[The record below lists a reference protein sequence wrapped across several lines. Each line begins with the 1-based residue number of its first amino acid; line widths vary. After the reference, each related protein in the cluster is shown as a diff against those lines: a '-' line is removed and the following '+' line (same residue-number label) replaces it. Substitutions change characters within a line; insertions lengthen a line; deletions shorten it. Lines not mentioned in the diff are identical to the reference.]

1 MCLKALSVFSR
12 WTVVAI
18 ILFLYYFPVVPNYF
32 GDIAVNGTT
41 TTTTTPGHL
50 AIPAF
55 GQQQSSLP
63 HLNDESL
70 RVEPVIEE
78 ELLFPTSMVFVD
90 NSTLLITQKND
101 GNVISI
107 VNGTVKSQPA
117 ISVEV
122 NNEGLKGLLAIAA
135 MEKPSSSS
143 HTKFVFL
150 YFTESIAGDQ
160 TRNRVYRYE
169 WNQEDQ
175 VLVNGTV
182 ILDLPAEPESIH
194 NGGKLEADKNGNIYA
209 VIGDQGRD
217 GQLQNVRQ
225 GTAADDTSVI
235 FHIIQN
241 GSGATDNP
249 FSKGS
254 NERMQKYYAYGIRN
268 SFGLAVDPISG
279 LLWDTENGP
288 DSYDEMNIV
297 RPGFNSGWN
306 QIMGPIS
313 HSTSVE
319 QADLEEELVIF
330 DGSKYVDPIF
340 SWKDPVGLTDLEFLN
355 STALGLEYAYNLFV
369 GDINNGNLYYFEL
382 NDNRTGVKLDDEDL
396 EDLTDQVAD
405 DEEEISEIIFGS
417 GFEDGI
423 TNIETGPDGFLY
435 ILTFDG
441 NIYRILPATN
451 GNEQD

>member
-1 MCLKALSVFSR
+1 LSRSVFSGYLAI
-12 WTVVAI
+12 AI
-18 ILFLYYFPVVPNYF
+18 ILFLYCFPIASDYFDNRIVDSTSTNYF
-32 GDIAVNGTT
+32 VI
-41 TTTTTPGHL
+41 PG
-50 AIPAF
+50 F
-55 GQQQSSLP
+55 GQRQLSLP
-63 HLNDESL
+63 QLNDEAL

-90 NSTLLITQKND
+90 NDTLLVTQKND
-101 GNVISI
+101 GDVISI
-107 VNGTVKSQPA
+107 INGTVKSQPA

-122 NNEGLKGLLAIAA
+122 NNEGFKGLLGIAA

-150 YFTESIAGDQ
+150 YFTESLGGDQ

-169 WNQEDQ
+169 WNQENQ
-175 VLVNGTV
+175 VLVNGTM
-182 ILDLPAEPESIH
+182 ILDLPAEPESVH
-194 NGGKLEADKNGNIYA
+194 NGGKLEADRNGNLYA
-209 VIGDQGRD
+209 VIGDLSRD

-225 GTAADDTSVI
+225 GPAADDTSVI
-235 FHIIQN
+235 IRIIQN
-241 GSGATDNP
+241 GSGAADNP
-249 FSKGS
+249 FSKSS

-268 SFGLAVDPISG
+268 SFGLAIDPISG

-297 RPGFNSGWN
+297 HPGFNSGWN

-313 HSTSVE
+313 HSSIE
-319 QADLEEELVIF
+319 QEDLEEELMIF
-330 DGSKYVDPIF
+330 DGSKYADPIF

-382 NDNRTGVKLDDEDL
+382 NDSRTGIKLDDNDL

-405 DEEEISEIIFGS
+405 DEQQLSGIVFGS
-417 GFEDGI
+417 GFEEGI
-423 TNIETGPDGFLY
+423 TDIETGPDGFLY
-435 ILTFDG
+435 ILTFNG
-441 NIYRILPATN
+441 SIYRILPVTDEN
-451 GNEQD
+451 RQN

>member
-1 MCLKALSVFSR
+1 LSRAVFSGYLAI
-12 WTVVAI
+12 AI
-18 ILFLYYFPVVPNYF
+18 ILFLYCFPIASDYFDNRIVDSTSSTSHFV
-32 GDIAVNGTT
+32 
-41 TTTTTPGHL
+41 
-50 AIPAF
+50 IPAF
-55 GQQQSSLP
+55 GQRQLLSLP
-63 HLNDESL
+63 QLNDEAL

-90 NSTLLITQKND
+90 NDTLLVTQKND
-101 GNVISI
+101 GDVISI
-107 VNGTVKSQPA
+107 TNGTIKSQPA

-122 NNEGLKGLLAIAA
+122 NNEGFKGLLGIAA

-150 YFTESIAGDQ
+150 YFTESLGGDQ

-169 WNQEDQ
+169 WNQENQ
-175 VLVNGTV
+175 VLVNGTM
-182 ILDLPAEPESIH
+182 ILDLPAEPESVH
-194 NGGKLEADKNGNIYA
+194 NGGKLEADRNGNLYA
-209 VIGDQGRD
+209 VIGDLSRD

-225 GTAADDTSVI
+225 GPAADDTSVI
-235 FHIIQN
+235 IRIIQN
-241 GSGATDNP
+241 GSGAADNP
-249 FSKGS
+249 FSKSS

-268 SFGLAVDPISG
+268 SFGLAIDPISG

-297 RPGFNSGWN
+297 HPGFNSGWN

-313 HSTSVE
+313 HSSIE
-319 QADLEEELVIF
+319 QEDLEEELMIF
-330 DGSKYVDPIF
+330 DGSKYADPIF

-382 NDNRTGVKLDDEDL
+382 NDSRTGIKLDDNDL

-405 DEEEISEIIFGS
+405 DEQQLSEIVFGS
-417 GFEDGI
+417 GFEEGI
-423 TNIETGPDGFLY
+423 TDIETGPDGFLY
-435 ILTFDG
+435 ILTFNG
-441 NIYRILPATN
+441 SIYRILPVTDEN
-451 GNEQD
+451 RQD

>member
-1 MCLKALSVFSR
+1 MSRGVFSGYLAI
-12 WTVVAI
+12 AI
-18 ILFLYYFPVVPNYF
+18 ILFLYCFPIATDYFDNRIVDSTSSTSHFV
-32 GDIAVNGTT
+32 
-41 TTTTTPGHL
+41 
-50 AIPAF
+50 IPTF
-55 GQQQSSLP
+55 GQRQLSLP
-63 HLNDESL
+63 QLNDEAL

-90 NSTLLITQKND
+90 NDTLLVTQKND
-101 GNVISI
+101 GDVISI
-107 VNGTVKSQPA
+107 INGTVKSQAA

-122 NNEGLKGLLAIAA
+122 NNEGFKGLLGIAA

-150 YFTESIAGDQ
+150 YFTESLGGDQ

-169 WNQEDQ
+169 WNQENQ
-175 VLVNGTV
+175 VLVNGTM
-182 ILDLPAEPESIH
+182 ILDLPAEPESVH
-194 NGGKLEADKNGNIYA
+194 NGGKLQADRNGNLYA
-209 VIGDQGRD
+209 VIGDLSRD

-225 GTAADDTSVI
+225 GPAADDTSVI
-235 FHIIQN
+235 IRIIQN
-241 GSGATDNP
+241 GSGAADNP
-249 FSKGS
+249 FSKSS

-268 SFGLAVDPISG
+268 SFGLAIDPISG

-297 RPGFNSGWN
+297 HPGFNSGWN

-313 HSTSVE
+313 HSSIE
-319 QADLEEELVIF
+319 QENLEEELMIF
-330 DGSKYVDPIF
+330 DGSKYADPIF

-382 NDNRTGVKLDDEDL
+382 NDSRTGIKLDDNDL

-405 DEEEISEIIFGS
+405 DEQQLSEIVFGS
-417 GFEDGI
+417 GFEEGI
-423 TNIETGPDGFLY
+423 TDIETGPDGFLY
-435 ILTFDG
+435 ILTFNG
-441 NIYRILPATN
+441 SIYRILPVTDEN
-451 GNEQD
+451 RQD